1 MAEFKAA
8 LRKKLSQE
16 GEALPDGSFPIRNK
30 NDLKNAISSYG
41 RSKDPE
47 KTKTWI
53 KKRAKALGLE
63 NLIPE
68 AWSLNMP
75 AAKAVRKK
83 PLNNQFVAKAVR
95 KKVMN

>member
-16 GEALPDGSFPIRNK
+16 GEALPDGSFPIRNEK
-30 NDLKNAISSYG
+30 DLKNAISSYG

-47 KTKTWI
+47 KAKAWI
-53 KKRAKALGLE
+53 KQRAKALGLE
-63 NLIPE
+63 KLIPE
-68 AWSLNMP
+68 AWVSNIP

-83 PLNNQFVAKAVR
+83 PSNNQFVAKAVR